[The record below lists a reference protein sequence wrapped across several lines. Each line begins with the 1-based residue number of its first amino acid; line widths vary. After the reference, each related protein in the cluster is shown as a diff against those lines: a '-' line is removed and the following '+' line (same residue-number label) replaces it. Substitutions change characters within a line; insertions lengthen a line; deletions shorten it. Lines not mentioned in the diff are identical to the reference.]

1 MHYASIEV
9 TDKDH
14 LIIIL
19 ISTSINYLFYPFS
32 RVDNMAGFHPHGDP
46 YFPNQG
52 NEGWLDADPEENH
65 PIPLDDDFTEN
76 FS

>member
-19 ISTSINYLFYPFS
+19 ISTSINYLFHPFS
-32 RVDNMAGFHPHGDP
+32 LVDNMAGFHLPGDP

-52 NEGWLDADPEENH
+52 NGGWLDAEPE
-65 PIPLDDDFTEN
+65 
-76 FS
+76 